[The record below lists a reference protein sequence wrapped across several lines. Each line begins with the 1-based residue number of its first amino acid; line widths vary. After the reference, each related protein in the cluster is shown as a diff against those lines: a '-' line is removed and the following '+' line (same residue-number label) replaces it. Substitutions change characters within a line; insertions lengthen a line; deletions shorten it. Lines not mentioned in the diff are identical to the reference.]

1 VCGEGR
7 FTDEGEIVGVDS
19 WELGRE
25 GAGPGRVLV
34 VDDDPVGRSVVA
46 GVLRD
51 AGFRTI
57 EADSGTAALDVLAGF
72 TVDAALIDHSMPGM
86 SGLELTVRVRQMP
99 EYQMLPILFL
109 SATDSPET
117 RMAALDAGATDF
129 MSKPFPYD
137 EIAARL
143 RSQMQLSARWAATVH
158 GLEDRAT
165 VVADLAGLGA
175 DLNPAVLSRR
185 ICERISRAHGGAGVA
200 VFSWLDRSGEPLLL
214 ASSGGG
220 PDVFA
225 DAGAMLSLR
234 GQVGPWIEYP
244 AEAAGGNSIPGWV
257 VCCPLQRRQTTVGLL
272 VIEGG
277 NRAQEEMLAAGMD
290 YAPTVALL
298 LGQALSDSHRTRET
312 RAMVERT
319 LRQGAFEPV
328 FQPIVDLGTGEVLGY
343 EALTRLASGD
353 PIVRLLA
360 EATEAGIR
368 AQTEISLLSA
378 ALRDARS
385 LRGAWV
391 SLNVSPS
398 VVVDHAEELASL
410 IDQSECQVVIELTEN
425 ERIEDYATVRRALSE
440 LGERVKVSVDDT
452 GAGYASLRHVI
463 DLHPHYLKLD
473 RSWISGLDQDQTRQA
488 LVAGMVAFCRHTDT
502 EMIAEGV
509 ETESELATLRALDVR
524 LAQGYLLGRPAPLEK
539 NDAPSPTRV

>member
-1 VCGEGR
+1 M
-7 FTDEGEIVGVDS
+7 GVDS
-19 WELGRE
+19 WELGRQV
-25 GAGPGRVLV
+25 AGPGRVLV

-51 AGFRTI
+51 MGFQTV
-57 EADSGTAALDVLAGF
+57 EADSGTAALDILANF
-72 TVDAALIDHSMPGM
+72 AVDAALVDHSMPGM
-86 SGLELTVRVRQMP
+86 SGLELTARIRQMP

-117 RMAALDAGATDF
+117 KMAALDAGATDF
-129 MSKPFPYD
+129 MSKPFPHE

-158 GLEDRAT
+158 RLEDRAT
-165 VVADLAGLGA
+165 TVAALAGMGA

-185 ICERISRAHGGAGVA
+185 ICERISRAHGGTGVA
-200 VFSWLDRSGEPLLL
+200 VFSWLDRSGEPSLL
-214 ASSGGG
+214 ASSRDGA
-220 PDVFA
+220 DVFA
-225 DAGAMLSLR
+225 DAGAVMSLR

-244 AEAAGGNSIPGWV
+244 ATVAGGGNPPGCM
-257 VCCPLQRRQTTVGLL
+257 VCCPLQCRQTTVGVL
-272 VIEGG
+272 VIEGA
-277 NRAQEEMLAAGMD
+277 NQAQEEMLAAGMD

-298 LGQALSDSHRTRET
+298 LGQALSDGHRTQET

-319 LRQGAFEPV
+319 LHQGAFQAV
-328 FQPIVDLGTGEVLGY
+328 FQPIVDVDSGEVLGY
-343 EALTRLASGD
+343 EALTRLANGE

-368 AQTEISLLSA
+368 AHTEIGLLRA
-378 ALRDARS
+378 ALHDARD
-385 LRGAWV
+385 LKGAWL

-398 VVVDHAEELASL
+398 VVVDRAAELATL
-410 IDQSECQVVIELTEN
+410 FAASECQVVIELTEN
-425 ERIEDYATVRRALSE
+425 ERIEDYATVRQALMS

-463 DLHPHYLKLD
+463 DLHPDYLKLD
-473 RSWISGLDQDQTRQA
+473 RSWITGLDQDRTRQA

-509 ETESELATLRALDVR
+509 ETESELAALRALDVP
-524 LAQGYLLGRPAPLEK
+524 LAQGYLLGRPARLE
-539 NDAPSPTRV
+539 NNGAPSPTRV